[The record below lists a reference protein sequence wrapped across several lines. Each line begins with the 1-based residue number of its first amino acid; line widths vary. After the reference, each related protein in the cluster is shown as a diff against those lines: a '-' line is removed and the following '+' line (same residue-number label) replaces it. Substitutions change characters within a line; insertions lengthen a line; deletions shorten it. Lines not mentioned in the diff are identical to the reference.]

1 MKKFLLVIVVFSMM
15 TSLAFAGTVRNNA
28 GCGVGTL
35 LMETV
40 GKPNGGWILQ
50 TTAFSTNGILSNTFT
65 MSTGTMNC
73 RGNINK
79 AVSIEVYEFITANM
93 DNLAKDI
100 AMGQGDTINSLGSML
115 AVSDVDAFASRLQS
129 NFGEIFPSANVQS
142 DSVANKIIALS

>member
-40 GKPNGGWILQ
+40 GKPNGGWVLQ
-50 TTAFSTNGILSNTFT
+50 TTAFTTNGILSNTFT

-73 RGNINK
+73 RGHINK
-79 AVSIEVYEFITANM
+79 

-129 NFGEIFPSANVQS
+129 NFGEIFPSADVQS